1 MTAGYFA
8 LYART
13 YSFCVAVALK
23 TVRSCRK
30 SAAPMKE
37 AGADTGNAM
46 MNEKHRL
53 IRPVLAG
60 AVLLA
65 SLSALRAEDKFPARE
80 MLSSCQPILDS
91 AKTAKSLDELELENT
106 FTSGT
111 CWGAF
116 LSVQQ
121 FVITR
126 VKGGK
131 NTMLQTCV
139 PPETTLVQIIQVF
152 DLFVRSNP
160 KRQDEPFTKVAIAA
174 LRSAFPCK

>member
-1 MTAGYFA
+1 
-8 LYART
+8 
-13 YSFCVAVALK
+13 
-23 TVRSCRK
+23 
-30 SAAPMKE
+30 
-37 AGADTGNAM
+37 
-46 MNEKHRL
+46 MNEKRRRISSPL
-53 IRPVLAG
+53 LAG

-65 SLSALRAEDKFPARE
+65 SLSALRAEDKFPAGE
-80 MLSSCQPILDS
+80 MLASCQPILDS
-91 AKTAKSLDELELENT
+91 AKTAKNLDELELENT

-116 LSVQQ
+116 LSIQQ
-121 FVITR
+121 FIVTR
-126 VKGGK
+126 VEGGK

>member
-1 MTAGYFA
+1 
-8 LYART
+8 
-13 YSFCVAVALK
+13 
-23 TVRSCRK
+23 
-30 SAAPMKE
+30 
-37 AGADTGNAM
+37 M
-46 MNEKHRL
+46 MHEKRRL
-53 IRPVLAG
+53 IRALFAG

-65 SLSALRAEDKFPARE
+65 SLTAPRAEDKLSAAD
-80 MLSSCQPILDS
+80 MLSNCQAILDS
-91 AKTAKSLDELELENT
+91 AKATKNQDELELDNT

-121 FVITR
+121 FIVTK
-126 VKGGK
+126 VEGGK
-131 NTMLQTCV
+131 STILQTCV
-139 PPETTLVQIIQVF
+139 PPEASLVQVIQIF

>member
-1 MTAGYFA
+1 MMHEKRRRIRA
-8 LYART
+8 L
-13 YSFCVAVALK
+13 F
-23 TVRSCRK
+23 
-30 SAAPMKE
+30 
-37 AGADTGNAM
+37 
-46 MNEKHRL
+46 
-53 IRPVLAG
+53 AG

-65 SLSALRAEDKFPARE
+65 SLTAPRAEDKLSAGE
-80 MLSSCQPILDS
+80 MLSNCQAILDS
-91 AKTAKSLDELELENT
+91 AKATKNQDELELDNT

-121 FVITR
+121 FIVTK
-126 VKGGK
+126 VEGGK
-131 NTMLQTCV
+131 STILQTCV
-139 PPETTLVQIIQVF
+139 PPEATLVQVIQIF

>member
-1 MTAGYFA
+1 
-8 LYART
+8 
-13 YSFCVAVALK
+13 
-23 TVRSCRK
+23 
-30 SAAPMKE
+30 MKE
-37 AGADTGNAM
+37 AGAGMGNSM
-46 MNEKHRL
+46 MNEKRRWISPL
-53 IRPVLAG
+53 LAG

-65 SLSALRAEDKFPARE
+65 SLSALRAEDKFPAGG
-80 MLSSCQPILDS
+80 MLSSCRPILDS
-91 AKTAKSLDELELENT
+91 AKTAKNLDELELDNT

-116 LSVQQ
+116 LSIQQ
-121 FVITR
+121 FVVTR
-126 VKGGK
+126 VEGGK

-139 PPETTLVQIIQVF
+139 PPEITLVQIVQVF